1 MTTRALSP
9 VFENVEKLGAAWIG
23 QLENGGLFLPT
34 TERYRLGQRVY
45 LLLTLPNEQETRPV
59 SGVVAWITPPG
70 MTGRRT
76 PGIGIHL
83 DAREHALKSTIES
96 LLAAASIDPDMSNT
110 L

>member
-1 MTTRALSP
+1 MSTRALSP
-9 VFENVEKLGAAWIG
+9 VFESVEKLGAAWMG
-23 QLENGGLFLPT
+23 QLEHGGLFLPT

-45 LLLTLPNEQETRPV
+45 LLLTLPDEQEPRPV
-59 SGVVAWITPPG
+59 SGVVAWVTPAG

-83 DAREHALKSTIES
+83 DAREHDLRVKIEA
-96 LLAAASIDPDMSNT
+96 LLADASIDPAQSYT